1 MSPEQQRG
9 HRLTGVRAGRA
20 VSSNRSHNSQPLF
33 FFFKAGEICS
43 DETAQ
48 SIMSIEDKRR
58 AILLKR
64 ELKGPDSC
72 LLGPL
77 PPPMMQPE
85 SFPHQMSLSDQ
96 EAEAQGHRGLSE
108 ASWN

>member
-1 MSPEQQRG
+1 MCALPTPLSVTFADMLLPCPVPSPISWVMSPEQQRG

-77 PPPMMQPE
+77 PPP
-85 SFPHQMSLSDQ
+85 
-96 EAEAQGHRGLSE
+96 
-108 ASWN
+108 